1 MQVALVAADMKKI
14 QLSARD
20 DAGRKQLSDVGI
32 PADTISVSRCC
43 YETDTIGVHAHLSV
57 DGLFLKEMI
66 ALWDACGPWLSCV
79 SLQSSTQI
87 SSRQPQV

>member
-1 MQVALVAADMKKI
+1 VAADMKKI

-20 DAGRKQLSDVGI
+20 DAGRKQLSDVGL
-32 PADTISVSRCC
+32 PADTISVRRWC
-43 YETDTIGVHAHLSV
+43 YEMRRTRFASMLICPFERLCS
-57 DGLFLKEMI
+57 KEMI
-66 ALWDACGPWLSCV
+66 ALWDACGPWLSCL